1 MIFAVIINSSSGW
14 GNPNGRRRSGALR
27 SGKFLFLSITSSKKK
42 MIPASAGLIISPR
55 PHQSARARRDG
66 SGLWLSGLKR
76 AQIGRHCV
84 GFFVFPLFFFPPFLF
99 PFPRFFFSFP
109 LPFLLPLFPAKRG
122 RRASDGQT
130 KTAPEGAASRGR
142 QATAR
147 SKGSRIKMVWSRSGP
162 VDTMSTP
169 TPVSSSMRLR

>member
-55 PHQSARARRDG
+55 PHQSARARRG
-66 SGLWLSGLKR
+66 GGGLWLSGLKR

-84 GFFVFPLFFFPPFLF
+84 GFFVFPLFFSHFPAFFLLS
-99 PFPRFFFSFP
+99 PP
-109 LPFLLPLFPAKRG
+109 LPFAAFSGKAGPTRKR
-122 RRASDGQT
+122 RET